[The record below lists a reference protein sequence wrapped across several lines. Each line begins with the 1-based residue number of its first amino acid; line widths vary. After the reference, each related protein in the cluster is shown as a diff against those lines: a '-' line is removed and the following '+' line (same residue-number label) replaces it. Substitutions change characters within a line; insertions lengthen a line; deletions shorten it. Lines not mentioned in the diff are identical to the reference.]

1 MIGSH
6 KFNIIRDGGRWF
18 KSRIIELILNYK
30 PEIIQSLLP
39 DFQIV
44 SLGASDSYIR
54 SIIGYNG
61 YIGIFPRGRHLASP
75 SEAIRHFQGIRYQ
88 GMGKGAL
95 AGYEIPVPFAKFLS
109 EVEIGMLDKLYPIF
123 GHPVFDFI
131 GFKAIPEESYN
142 HTVDLSKCYQYI
154 NKPIWQIGEDVISF
168 TEKRHEFGG
177 QYRNAI
183 KMLIKEVE
191 ERLGIKV
198 ALLEKAVIE
207 LKSSSKGIIA
217 LSSKQK
223 KLIRELIINGFKFYI
238 ILAQFKSDWVVEFT
252 LYRSS

>member
-1 MIGSH
+1 MIGSR
-6 KFNIIRDGGRWF
+6 KFNIIRDDGKWF
-18 KSRIIELILNYK
+18 KSRIVELILNYK

-39 DFQIV
+39 NFQIV
-44 SLGASDSYIR
+44 SLGASDSYMR

-61 YIGIFPRGRHLASP
+61 YIGNFPRGRHLASP
-75 SEAIRHFQGIRYQ
+75 SEVIRHFQGVER
-88 GMGKGAL
+88 GTL
-95 AGYEIPVPFAKFLS
+95 AGYEIPYPFAKFLS

-142 HTVDLSKCYQYI
+142 YTVELSKCYQYV
-154 NKPIWQIGEDVISF
+154 NKMIWQIGEDVVSF
-168 TEKRHEFGG
+168 TEKRHELGG

-207 LKSSSKGIIA
+207 LKSSSKGIVA